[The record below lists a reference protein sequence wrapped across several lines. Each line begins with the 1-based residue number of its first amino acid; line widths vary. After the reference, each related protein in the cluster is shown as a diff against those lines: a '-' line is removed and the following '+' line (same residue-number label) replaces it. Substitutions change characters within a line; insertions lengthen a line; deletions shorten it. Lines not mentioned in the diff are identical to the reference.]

1 MSYKKEN
8 KDCQIKVRITAV
20 QKEKIERYCEAH
32 ELNVSQFLRMAI
44 DEIIQKEDI
53 RKANKEKIQERKRL
67 SVLRFKQFAQ
77 SYNKKFNKE
86 IPEISGGK
94 E

>member
-1 MSYKKEN
+1 MKEN

-20 QKEKIERYCEAH
+20 QKEEIERYCEAH
-32 ELNVSQFLRMAI
+32 ELNVSQFLRLAI

-53 RKANKEKIQERKRL
+53 RKANIEKIQERKREL